1 MRRSASRGDALYNA
15 IVHHETQA
23 AAVVAAVISYDAT
36 LPVLGLPGSA
46 FLRRAE
52 EAGLRAVREG
62 FADRGYR
69 ADGTLV
75 PRGEPGALITD
86 PADVAERVLQLVT
99 DGSVTAVD
107 GTRVSLQVESV
118 CLHGDTAGAV
128 DLARAVRARLE
139 DDGVTVA
146 PFAA

>member
-1 MRRSASRGDALYNA
+1 M
-15 IVHHETQA
+15 
-23 AAVVAAVISYDAT
+23 
-36 LPVLGLPGSA
+36 
-46 FLRRAE
+46 
-52 EAGLRAVREG
+52 
-62 FADRGYR
+62 
-69 ADGTLV
+69 
-75 PRGEPGALITD
+75 
-86 PADVAERVLQLVT
+86 AERVLQLVT